1 MKIFVEGKE
10 AFLKKGTSFEFI
22 AENRL
27 FSGSDE
33 YTLSITFPI
42 VDCPRNRAIFGLL
55 YRKDVDI
62 EKVNFACELRD
73 TNFYKMGVLAIVE
86 VSQSEIKGQFLDGMS
101 AQNFIGDFDEIY
113 INELDLGD
121 YEYVN
126 MSNTP
131 PEWLWR
137 SIDRMKNYI
146 SLPWVNNYSGNIQN
160 EVVYENGTY
169 KWHPDTKGV
178 SFQPYLLFIAK
189 QICEVLGYSYDF
201 GEWERSTYRH
211 LIVCNSLPYAW
222 DMPQIAKALPHW
234 TVTEFFEHLENLDR
248 KSVV

>member
-137 SIDRMKNYI
+137 SIDRMKTIYLCPGSTTIRGIYKMRSYMKMALINGIRTPRGYRFSHI
-146 SLPWVNNYSGNIQN
+146 CYSSQSKFAR
-160 EVVYENGTY
+160 Y
-169 KWHPDTKGV
+169 
-178 SFQPYLLFIAK
+178 
-189 QICEVLGYSYDF
+189 
-201 GEWERSTYRH
+201 
-211 LIVCNSLPYAW
+211 
-222 DMPQIAKALPHW
+222 
-234 TVTEFFEHLENLDR
+234 
-248 KSVV
+248 

>member
-1 MKIFVEGKE
+1 
-10 AFLKKGTSFEFI
+10 
-22 AENRL
+22 
-27 FSGSDE
+27 
-33 YTLSITFPI
+33 
-42 VDCPRNRAIFGLL
+42 
-55 YRKDVDI
+55 
-62 EKVNFACELRD
+62 
-73 TNFYKMGVLAIVE
+73 MGVLAIVE

-160 EVVYENGTY
+160 EVVYEMALINGIRTPRGY
-169 KWHPDTKGV
+169 RFSH
-178 SFQPYLLFIAK
+178 
-189 QICEVLGYSYDF
+189 ICYSSQSKFARY
-201 GEWERSTYRH
+201 
-211 LIVCNSLPYAW
+211 
-222 DMPQIAKALPHW
+222 
-234 TVTEFFEHLENLDR
+234 
-248 KSVV
+248 

>member
-126 MSNTP
+126 MSK
-131 PEWLWR
+131 WYLCL
-137 SIDRMKNYI
+137 SGIDRYDCI
-146 SLPWVNNYSGNIQN
+146 
-160 EVVYENGTY
+160 VVLSCFILCLCCDGT
-169 KWHPDTKGV
+169 TTGV
-178 SFQPYLLFIAK
+178 VVPFFVTLL
-189 QICEVLGYSYDF
+189 
-201 GEWERSTYRH
+201 
-211 LIVCNSLPYAW
+211 
-222 DMPQIAKALPHW
+222 
-234 TVTEFFEHLENLDR
+234 
-248 KSVV
+248 

>member
-126 MSNTP
+126 MSK
-131 PEWLWR
+131 WYLCL
-137 SIDRMKNYI
+137 SGIDRYDCIVVLSCFILCLCCDGTIRGIYKMRSYMKMALINGIRTPRGYRFSHI
-146 SLPWVNNYSGNIQN
+146 CYSSQSKFAR
-160 EVVYENGTY
+160 Y
-169 KWHPDTKGV
+169 
-178 SFQPYLLFIAK
+178 
-189 QICEVLGYSYDF
+189 
-201 GEWERSTYRH
+201 
-211 LIVCNSLPYAW
+211 
-222 DMPQIAKALPHW
+222 
-234 TVTEFFEHLENLDR
+234 
-248 KSVV
+248 